1 MYVYLNNL
9 KKIINIKEKE
19 NIYLYT
25 DQLIKLD
32 INIIF
37 GYILH
42 ELNKRII
49 KIPEYF
55 PLCIKELEK
64 KYNFSCIDYNTPFD
78 NIWKRDAKEILETL
92 IENKKSNIDI
102 ALFKINEKFLKLQ
115 QFEEI
120 EKIQA
125 LRKQFKDD
133 LLKES
138 IQNLLQ
144 IQNI

>member
-37 GYILH
+37 GYILQ

-49 KIPEYF
+49 KTPDYF
-55 PLCIKELEK
+55 IIILLLTIYGKEMQK
-64 KYNFSCIDYNTPFD
+64 KF
-78 NIWKRDAKEILETL
+78 
-92 IENKKSNIDI
+92 
-102 ALFKINEKFLKLQ
+102 
-115 QFEEI
+115 
-120 EKIQA
+120 
-125 LRKQFKDD
+125 
-133 LLKES
+133 
-138 IQNLLQ
+138 
-144 IQNI
+144 

>member
-55 PLCIKELEK
+55 SLCIKELEK
-64 KYNFSCIDYNTPFD
+64 
-78 NIWKRDAKEILETL
+78 NIIFLVLIIILLLTIYGKEMQ
-92 IENKKSNIDI
+92 KK
-102 ALFKINEKFLKLQ
+102 F
-115 QFEEI
+115 
-120 EKIQA
+120 
-125 LRKQFKDD
+125 
-133 LLKES
+133 
-138 IQNLLQ
+138 
-144 IQNI
+144 